1 MAVLT
6 SLISSTVSLGLPR
19 ASVHLYLVGK
29 LLANAS
35 HDRVL
40 AATLGNSCFRRRDGH
55 GQRQQ
60 QALAIG
66 DRSGQG
72 IVPSHGGSGVE
83 ISDEGEEL
91 RGFGAF
97 LAAQALSTS
106 CSDHTKSD
114 VLFVALELLDCCT
127 TVCMGA
133 GIARQASMGFRDIGS
148 HVALPSEIPRVES
161 TTVGKGLFM
170 KGD

>member
-6 SLISSTVSLGLPR
+6 SLISSTVSFGLPR
-19 ASVHLYLVGK
+19 ASGHLYLVGK

-35 HDRVL
+35 HDRAL
-40 AATLGNSCFRRRDGH
+40 AATLGKSCFGRRDGH
-55 GQRQQ
+55 AQRQQ
-60 QALAIG
+60 QSLAIG

-72 IVPSHGGSGVE
+72 NVPSHGGSGVE
-83 ISDEGEEL
+83 TSDEGEEL
-91 RGFGAF
+91 RGFGEF

-127 TVCMGA
+127 AACVGA
-133 GIARQASMGFRDIGS
+133 GIALQASICFRGIGS
-148 HVALPSEIPRVES
+148 HVALPSEIPRVE
-161 TTVGKGLFM
+161 
-170 KGD
+170 